1 MSSPPERVIGAEVA
15 APGLAMGVIHRARP
29 PRWQTLAA
37 ERRPVEEERKALDL
51 ALRRAAKE
59 LEELAAEGDETA
71 AEILAFQIAMLAD
84 PELVAPAQEAMAG
97 GEPAAGA
104 FGDALNIQIQDYQAS
119 GDDYFQ
125 ARAEDLIDL
134 RDRVLVALGGENREE
149 EVLPERAIVVAGEL
163 TPSRF
168 LDMDWTKAKGVAL
181 AGGSANSHVAMLARA
196 RGVPFLI
203 NLASDPQDIEPG
215 AEAVIDA
222 EQGCLILRPTADRG
236 AAYSRQIADR
246 EAVRRAQDELL
257 SEPAVTA
264 DGTGIAVLLNV
275 DDPTMLQDVDPDHC
289 DGIGLTRTEFL
300 FGEGLPDEERQYRIY
315 RGLLYWAG
323 ERPVTVRT
331 LDGGA
336 DKPIPGLTPKSEAN
350 PFLGV
355 RGVRLSLAHPEVF
368 RVQLRALARAACHGR
383 LKVMVPMVA
392 TPDEL
397 DQARALM
404 TEAVAALKAEGTE
417 AAMPAFGMMVETPAA
432 ALAVESFAS
441 DFFSIG
447 TNDLVQY
454 VMAASRDSL
463 GLKYLQDP
471 LNPAVLEL
479 IARVSTAGAAKRL
492 EVSVCGEMASLP
504 AQVPALLD
512 AGIRTLS
519 VPPAALGL
527 VKAAVRAHRIGSGRI
542 ESHG

>member
-331 LDGGA
+331 LDAGA
-336 DKPIPGLTPKSEAN
+336 DKPIPGLTPESEAN

-404 TEAVAALKAEGTE
+404 TEAVTALKAEGTE

>member
-15 APGLAMGVIHRARP
+15 APGLAMGVIHRIRP
-29 PRWQTLAA
+29 PRWQTMAA

-331 LDGGA
+331 LDAGA
-336 DKPIPGLTPKSEAN
+336 DKPIPGLTPESEAN

-404 TEAVAALKAEGTE
+404 TEAVTALKAEGTE

>member
-1 MSSPPERVIGAEVA
+1 MSSPPERIIGAEVA
-15 APGLAMGVIHRARP
+15 APGLAMGVIHRSRP
-29 PRWQTLAA
+29 PRWQTLA
-37 ERRPVEEERKALDL
+37 EQRRPVEDERKALEQ
-51 ALRRAAKE
+51 ALRRAVEE
-59 LEELAAEGDETA
+59 LQELAARGDDTA
-71 AEILAFQIAMLAD
+71 GEILAFQIAMLND
-84 PELVAPAQEAMAG
+84 PELIAPALEAVAG

-104 FGDALNIQIQDYQAS
+104 FGEALNIQIHDYRAS
-119 GDDYFQ
+119 DDDYFQ

-134 RDRVLVALGGENREE
+134 RDRVLTALGGAEPEE
-149 EVLPERAIVVAGEL
+149 EILPERAIVVAGEL

-168 LDMDWTKAKGVAL
+168 LDLDWSRARGVAL

-196 RGVPFLI
+196 RGIPLLI

-215 AEAVIDA
+215 ADAVIDA
-222 EQGCLILRPTADRG
+222 EQGCLVLRPTAERG
-236 AAYSRQIADR
+236 AAYSRQIADQ
-246 EAVRRAQDELL
+246 EALRRAQSELL
-257 SEPAVTA
+257 SEAAVTA
-264 DGTGIAVLLNV
+264 DGTPITVLLNV

-331 LDGGA
+331 LDAGA
-336 DKPIPGLTPKSEAN
+336 DKPIPGLTPESESN

-355 RGVRLSLAHPEVF
+355 RGIRLSLARPDVF
-368 RVQLRALARAACHGR
+368 QVQLRALARAACHGR
-383 LKVMVPMVA
+383 LKVMVPMVT
-392 TPDEL
+392 TPGEL

-404 TEAVAALKAEGTE
+404 GEAVAALTEEGTA

-432 ALAVESFAS
+432 ALAVASFES

-463 GLKYLQDP
+463 GLKHLQDP

-479 IARVSTAGAAKRL
+479 IARVSAAGAVKHR

-512 AGIRTLS
+512 AGVRTLS
-519 VPPAALGL
+519 VPPAALAP
-527 VKAAVRAHRIGSGRI
+527 VKAAVRAHRIKD
-542 ESHG
+542 HG

>member
-331 LDGGA
+331 LDAGA

>member
-1 MSSPPERVIGAEVA
+1 
-15 APGLAMGVIHRARP
+15 
-29 PRWQTLAA
+29 
-37 ERRPVEEERKALDL
+37 
-51 ALRRAAKE
+51 
-59 LEELAAEGDETA
+59 
-71 AEILAFQIAMLAD
+71 
-84 PELVAPAQEAMAG
+84 
-97 GEPAAGA
+97 
-104 FGDALNIQIQDYQAS
+104 
-119 GDDYFQ
+119 
-125 ARAEDLIDL
+125 
-134 RDRVLVALGGENREE
+134 
-149 EVLPERAIVVAGEL
+149 
-163 TPSRF
+163 
-168 LDMDWTKAKGVAL
+168 
-181 AGGSANSHVAMLARA
+181 
-196 RGVPFLI
+196 
-203 NLASDPQDIEPG
+203 
-215 AEAVIDA
+215 
-222 EQGCLILRPTADRG
+222 
-236 AAYSRQIADR
+236 
-246 EAVRRAQDELL
+246 
-257 SEPAVTA
+257 
-264 DGTGIAVLLNV
+264 
-275 DDPTMLQDVDPDHC
+275 MLQDVDPDHC

-331 LDGGA
+331 LDAGA
-336 DKPIPGLTPKSEAN
+336 DKPIPGLTPESEAN

-404 TEAVAALKAEGTE
+404 TEAVTALKAEGTE